1 MKIYKHEGSTGN
13 NMRLRRLVSVLLDAF
28 LCIIIAYFVY
38 VMLWT
43 CVGVDYTQ
51 AIPSIRYFLI
61 DASPIYL
68 TLFFLKDIFGRSVGK
83 MIFGLYIVEKGTGEK
98 ASFGK
103 RFFRNFTLLL
113 FPIEGIALLMSE
125 TNTRIADKLLEIEV
139 VKKAG

>member
-1 MKIYKHEGSTGN
+1 MRIYKHEGSTGN
-13 NMRLRRLVSVLLDAF
+13 NMRLRRLISVLLDAF
-28 LCIIIAYFVY
+28 LCVVIAYFVY

-43 CVGVDYTQ
+43 CTGVDYTQ
-51 AIPSIRYFLI
+51 AIQSLKHFLI

-68 TLFFLKDIFGRSVGK
+68 TLFFLKDIFGRSLGK
-83 MIFGLYIVEKGTGEK
+83 VIFGLYIVEKGTGEK

-103 RFFRNFTLLL
+103 RFFRNFTLIL

-139 VKKAG
+139 VKKA